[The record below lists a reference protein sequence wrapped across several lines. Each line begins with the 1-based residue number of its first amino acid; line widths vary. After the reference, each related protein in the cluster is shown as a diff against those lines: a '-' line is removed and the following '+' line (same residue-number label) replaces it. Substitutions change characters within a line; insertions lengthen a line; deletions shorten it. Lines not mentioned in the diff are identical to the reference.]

1 MDDVN
6 QTEAGQV
13 RPERQWRPLNRVQ
26 RRVAGVLVEKAKT
39 VPETYPMTLNG
50 IVTASNQK
58 SNRSPKMEL
67 SERQV
72 EEVLEELRSMGA
84 VIEVHG
90 GGRVPKY
97 KHCLYE
103 WLGVDKVELAIMA
116 ELLLRGEQTLGDLR
130 SRVSRMEEIPDM
142 SYLQPRIR
150 ELIEKELVQS
160 LTPAGRGQVVSHAL
174 YESQEQ
180 DALALQFPDAGAE
193 ARSDIDAGPAS
204 VSVAPVGEVHELKM
218 KIQELTNRVE
228 ALEKQWSEFQNA
240 SDSDQH

>member
-1 MDDVN
+1 MDEVN
-6 QTEAGQV
+6 QKEAG
-13 RPERQWRPLNRVQ
+13 ERENQKQWRQLNRVQ

-58 SNRSPKMEL
+58 SNRAPKMEL
-67 SERQV
+67 TERQA
-72 EEVLEELRSMGA
+72 EEALDELRSMGA

-130 SRVSRMEEIPDM
+130 ARVSRMEEIPDM

-150 ELIEKELVQS
+150 ELILKGLVQA

-174 YESQEQ
+174 YESHEQE
-180 DALALQFPDAGAE
+180 ALVSQFPDGGSE
-193 ARSDIDAGPAS
+193 PLPNFDAGHAA
-204 VSVAPVGEVHELKM
+204 VSDSPGGEVQELKI
-218 KIQELTNRVE
+218 KVQELMNRVE
-228 ALEKQWSEFQNA
+228 ALEKQWTEFQNPPPV
-240 SDSDQH
+240 